1 MDYILDIENNNRS
14 IKTLPLSSPSRVQ
27 RMSPRAHRAVSTARS
42 SSNIQTNKDGKQQ
55 QQHKQQR
62 RGITKRSGVVSK

>member
-42 SSNIQTNKDGKQQ
+42 SSNIQINKEGKQQ
-55 QQHKQQR
+55 
-62 RGITKRSGVVSK
+62 